1 MKITFKQIGDS
12 VLEIEKD
19 DAGIVWLSIK
29 DNKIPLSKRDLKNF
43 NQTLRFLDEVQP
55 ETMTSDN
62 FESRSYSHP
71 VLGEINIE
79 SYRPE
84 VVTATAISTTGTTN
98 RITHFTNTNTNDESP
113 F

>member
-62 FESRSYSHP
+62 FESRSYSHH
-71 VLGEINIE
+71 VLGEINIDTN
-79 SYRPE
+79 SP
-84 VVTATAISTTGTTN
+84 VSISTGGAVSGLRTTT
-98 RITHFTNTNTNDESP
+98 ITTTDANSL
-113 F
+113 